1 VLEGQPPTGP
11 QLCQSFLFGN
21 TLKDLIKP
29 GVTEENRPIKQ
40 KKNNKFV
47 GIKIQHVQL

>member
-29 GVTEENRPIKQ
+29 GVTEENRPI
-40 KKNNKFV
+40 NNKFV